1 MIGVI
6 TLVVILTYV
15 LCSVIPIVMV
25 MKEDRENE
33 FLIVSLFYQL
43 VLIIVFLV
51 IIDYC
56 FNS

>member
-1 MIGVI
+1 MIAVI
-6 TLVVILTYV
+6 ALVVILTYV
-15 LCSVIPIVMV
+15 LCSVIPIFMV

-43 VLIIVFLV
+43 ILIIVFLV
-51 IIDYC
+51 IIDNY

>member
-1 MIGVI
+1 MIAVI
-6 TLVVILTYV
+6 ALVVILTYV
-15 LCSVIPIVMV
+15 LCSVIPIFMV

-43 VLIIVFLV
+43 ILIIIFLV
-51 IIDYC
+51 IIDNC